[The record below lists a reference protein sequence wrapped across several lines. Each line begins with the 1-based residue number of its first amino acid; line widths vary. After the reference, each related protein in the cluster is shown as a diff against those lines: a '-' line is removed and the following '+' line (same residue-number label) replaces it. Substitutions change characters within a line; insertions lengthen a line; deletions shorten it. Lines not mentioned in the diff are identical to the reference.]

1 MRFATLDGW
10 LDWQSGLHPAA
21 IDLGLE
27 RVAGVWRQLGGQLAC
42 PVVTVAGTNGKGSSV
57 AMLEAIWRAAGYRT
71 ASFTSPHLH
80 RYNERIQLHGEPVED
95 GVIIE
100 AFERIDRARG
110 AISLTYFEFGTL
122 AALDIFSRA
131 EVDVVILETGL
142 GGRLDAVNIIDAD
155 VALITA
161 IGIDHV
167 DWLGHDRGQIALE
180 KAGILRRGRAAV
192 CSDPRPPASLL
203 DRAAELGAPLSI
215 YQRDFSAE
223 IAPAGWQWRMGD
235 RLRNSL
241 PMPALRGD
249 YQIQNAAGVLAVI
262 ESMEARLPV
271 SQNAIRDGLAGVA
284 LAGRFEVIPGRPTII
299 LDVAHNAQ
307 AAGVLRDTLANYH
320 CKGRVLGVFSA
331 LRDKQLDEI
340 LGVMDASIDRWYPAG
355 LDDPRGLTGGAI
367 AGLLEAHV
375 EGDRAPAREHIAEA
389 LNDAR
394 QDAGENDCIIVF
406 GSFLSVAEA
415 RQTLEN

>member
-1 MRFATLDGW
+1 MRFTTLDAW
-10 LDWQSGLHPAA
+10 LDWQSSLHPAA

-27 RVAGVWRQLGGQLAC
+27 RVAGVWRQLGGRLAC

-80 RYNERIQLHGEPVED
+80 RYNERIQLHGEPLD
-95 GVIIE
+95 DAPIID

-110 AISLTYFEFGTL
+110 DISLTYFEFGAL

-131 EVDVVILETGL
+131 DVDVAILETGL

-155 VALITA
+155 IALITA

-180 KAGILRRGRAAV
+180 KAGILRQGRAAV

-203 DRAAELGAPLSI
+203 DKASELGVPLSL

-223 IAPAGWQWRMGD
+223 IAPGGWTWRMSG
-235 RLRNSL
+235 RLRAGL

-249 YQIQNAAGVLAVI
+249 YQIQNAAGVLAVVQLL
-262 ESMEARLPV
+262 ETRLPV
-271 SQNAIRDGLAGVA
+271 DQNAIRDGLGGVA
-284 LAGRFEVIPGRPTII
+284 LAGRFEVIPGQPTII
-299 LDVAHNAQ
+299 LDVAHNVQ
-307 AAGVLRDTLANYH
+307 AVGVLRDTMANYR

-331 LRDKQLDEI
+331 LGDKQLAEM
-340 LGVMDASIDRWYPAG
+340 LGLMDASIDRWYPAG
-355 LDDPRGLTGGAI
+355 LDDPRGLTGGAV
-367 AGLLEAHV
+367 AGLIEAHTD
-375 EGDRAPAREHIAEA
+375 GDCAPARARIAEA

-394 QDAGENDCIIVF
+394 RDAGENDCIIVF

-415 RQTLEN
+415 RQILEN